1 MTQNNGNNW
10 EKPTGKGLD
19 QLTVKSGG
27 RWKFMVGGVLILGA
41 IAYLVVSSTLM
52 GAQFFITVDEVVS
65 DPSYIGQ
72 EVRIS
77 GAVIGDTIEQNTV
90 FVSERQRNA
99 ITFTITHIPE
109 EFDNLAEAL
118 HQSVSN
124 PDATR
129 LQIYYEGPMP
139 DLLQHEAQAILTGA
153 LGEDGVFYANELLL
167 KCPSRFEGDGSNQQL
182 GEDHPGMAQIDAG

>member
-1 MTQNNGNNW
+1 MAAKQ
-10 EKPTGKGLD
+10 PTALRF
-19 QLTVKSGG
+19 LIGG
-27 RWKFMVGGVLILGA
+27 GTGGVLILGA

-118 HQSVSN
+118 HLSVSN

>member
-118 HQSVSN
+118 HLSVSN